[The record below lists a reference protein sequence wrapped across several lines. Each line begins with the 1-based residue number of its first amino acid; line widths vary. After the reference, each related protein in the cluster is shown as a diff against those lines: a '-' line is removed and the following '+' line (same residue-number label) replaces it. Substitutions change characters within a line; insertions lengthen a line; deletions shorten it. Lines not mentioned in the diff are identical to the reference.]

1 MRAARIIFFQAY
13 ISCCLLLISSN
24 GEMIPANLN
33 ADRLQLALWKLYHEL
48 QPICGQAWVSVQNE
62 LTKKEWH
69 EQDSFESEYISS
81 HIYLLKRQ
89 PLKKLSCSRDLL
101 VSVNVD
107 KRTGRVVSARP
118 SVRIDVGK
126 SVPLK
131 SLLDQFNDREVISRL
146 LRLPDFIKHTGGK
159 VRIASMEIEFGE
171 LRNRHAKWA
180 CNGFVLNIKI
190 FPETGTEQVLTY
202 FAGSGL
208 DPFIDPD
215 GAIRD
220 RAFVPKNTLID
231 SEYAPGCEREESGAR
246 VFLKR

>member
-1 MRAARIIFFQAY
+1 MRAARIICFQGY
-13 ISCCLLLISSN
+13 IYCSLLLISSK
-24 GEMIPANLN
+24 GEVSPVNWN
-33 ADRLQLALWKLYHEL
+33 ADGLQLALWKLYHEL
-48 QPICGQAWVSVQNE
+48 QPMWGQTWVSVQTT
-62 LTKKEWH
+62 LTKKEWRV
-69 EQDSFESEYISS
+69 QDTYESEYLST

-89 PLKKLSCSRDLL
+89 PLKRISCSHDLL

-107 KRTGRVVSARP
+107 KRTGRVVSAMP
-118 SVRIDVGK
+118 SVMINVGT

-131 SLLDQFNDREVISRL
+131 SLLNQFNNRDVISRL
-146 LRLPDFIKHTGGK
+146 LRLPDFKHSAGIA
-159 VRIASMEIEFGE
+159 RIASIEVEFGE
-171 LRNRHAKWA
+171 LRNRHQRWA

-190 FPETGTEQVLTY
+190 SPETGTEQVLTY

-220 RAFVPKNTLID
+220 QAFIPKNILID
-231 SEYAPGCEREESGAR
+231 PEYAPGCEREESGAR